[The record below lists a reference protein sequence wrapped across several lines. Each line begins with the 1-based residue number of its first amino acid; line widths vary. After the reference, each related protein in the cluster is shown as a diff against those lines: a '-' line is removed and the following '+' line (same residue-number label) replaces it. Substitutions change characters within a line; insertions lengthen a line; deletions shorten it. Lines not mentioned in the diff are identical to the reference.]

1 MKNPPNATSE
11 KSPDSVRAEPSAVHV
26 VETEICGNQFCD
38 GEVAYAARW
47 WWSRGFQA
55 IWKEPLGLLDVHR
68 D

>member
-11 KSPDSVRAEPSAVHV
+11 KSPDSVSAGLSAVHV
-26 VETEICGNQFCD
+26 VETEICGNQFRD
-38 GEVAYAARW
+38 GEVAYAAGW
-47 WWSRGFQA
+47 WWSLGFQT